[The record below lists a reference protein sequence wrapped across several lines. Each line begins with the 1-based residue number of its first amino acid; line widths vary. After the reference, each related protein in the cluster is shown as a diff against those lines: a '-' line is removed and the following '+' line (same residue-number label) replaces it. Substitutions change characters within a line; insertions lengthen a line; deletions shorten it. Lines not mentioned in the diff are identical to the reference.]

1 MQYDSKI
8 SKRLMFKSPQIKEI
22 IKYKGRKK
30 KKKTIF
36 KILKKILFFTFI
48 IKFFETP
55 SA

>member
-22 IKYKGRKK
+22 IKYKGGK